1 MEFSRVFYK
10 EVPVDEDNIFSAN
23 LAENNEFKQIK
34 FKNSKKYAISEL
46 SIDQDDQPNIF
57 FSNIEGKKI

>member
-10 EVPVDEDNIFSAN
+10 EVPVVEDNIFSEN
-23 LAENNEFKQIK
+23 LAENNEFKLIK

-57 FSNIEGKKI
+57 FPNIEGKKI